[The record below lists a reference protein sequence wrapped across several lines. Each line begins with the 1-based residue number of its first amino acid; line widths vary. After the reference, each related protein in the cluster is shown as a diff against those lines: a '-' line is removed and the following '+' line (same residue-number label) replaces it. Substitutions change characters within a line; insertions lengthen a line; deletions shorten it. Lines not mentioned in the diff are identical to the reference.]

1 MPTKTLQDPAR
12 PSSDSNQQLR
22 VITPKSGWSAPD
34 FQEIFE
40 YRDLLWLLVWRTIKG
55 KYAQSVL
62 GIGWAVI
69 QPLFF
74 MVVFTI
80 IFGRLIGVKSDD
92 TPYAVFSYVALVP
105 WTFFSGSVVEATS
118 SLVQNKQLLEKVYFP
133 RVIIPA
139 SVVLSK
145 LVDFLIAGLI
155 IGALMAWY
163 GIAPTIW
170 IVITPLFVL
179 MVMSASLGLGL
190 MLTALAVQFRD
201 IRYFVTFGM
210 QGLIYGSPV
219 VYPASILPEKYQIYY
234 AINPMTGVI
243 EGMRSAFLGS
253 SPMPW
258 DLIGMSALSSVV
270 LLIAGVS
277 YFSRSERHFADVV

>member
-1 MPTKTLQDPAR
+1 MPTKTLKSSVPHTADSDQQVRVIA
-12 PSSDSNQQLR
+12 PSS
-22 VITPKSGWSAPD
+22 GWKAPD
-34 FQEIFE
+34 WREIFE
-40 YRDLLWLLVWRTIKG
+40 YRDLLLLLVWRGIRG

-62 GIGWAVI
+62 GVGWAII

-80 IFGRLIGVKSDD
+80 IFGRLIGVASDD

-105 WTFFSGSVVEATS
+105 WTFFSTGVVEATN
-118 SLVQNKQLLEKVYFP
+118 SLVTNKQLLEKVYFP

-145 LVDFLIAGLI
+145 LVDFLIAGVI
-155 IGALMAWY
+155 IGGLMAWY

-170 IVITPLFVL
+170 IIITPVFIL
-179 MVMSASLGLGL
+179 MVMAAALGLGL
-190 MLTALAVQFRD
+190 ITTALAVQFRD
-201 IRYFVTFGM
+201 IRYFITFGM

-219 VYPASILPEKYQIYY
+219 VYPASILPEKYQLYY

-243 EGMRSAFLGS
+243 EGMRSAYLGS
-253 SPMPW
+253 TPMPW
-258 DLIGMSALSSVV
+258 DLIGVSAISSFV
-270 LLIAGVS
+270 LLIAGVV
-277 YFSRSERHFADVV
+277 YFSRSERHFADVI